1 MPRSPYCEESHFD
14 FLERPVRRFSQSRIN
29 YYRSTAKECSQ
40 ADTYQNVNKHY
51 RRLVLHFARRH
62 LMVEGDY
69 LNAISEGLDVLKSSA
84 WVKTSFRVCRS
95 LYLNIS
101 SCRLVVIVDIVLPYI

>member
-1 MPRSPYCEESHFD
+1 MISWSVPLDDSLRAELITIAVQP
-14 FLERPVRRFSQSRIN
+14 
-29 YYRSTAKECSQ
+29 KECSQ
-40 ADTYQNVNKHY
+40 ADTYQNVNKY
-51 RRLVLHFARRH
+51 YRRH